1 MSPALVTGMGAGP
14 YDRGG
19 SGSTGA
25 AETGWVTDGIDVVTA
40 LLAVDNRGRGLR
52 SACAR
57 PPGRRGRPRLWWV
70 AGLAAAGSTAGVVAT
85 GGPVP
90 VGTALVGAGLAAASV
105 VDAVEGRIPTSVA
118 RATTAASCGA
128 LVVHGHSSGD
138 WGSVVAAVGSTALLA
153 GLCLALWLAGV
164 AGFGD
169 VRLAT
174 GTSTALF
181 GGLPALLVFLWIAV
195 AAVGARRCDAVSP
208 SGSGCRP
215 PR

>member
-1 MSPALVTGMGAGP
+1 M
-14 YDRGG
+14 
-19 SGSTGA
+19 
-25 AETGWVTDGIDVVTA
+25 TDGIDVVTA
-40 LLAVDNRGRGLR
+40 LLAATAAAVASVGVRTT
-52 SACAR
+52 AR
-57 PPGRRGRPRLWWV
+57 TARASRLWWV

-118 RATTAASCGA
+118 RTTTAASCGA

-195 AAVGARRCDAVSP
+195 AAVGGAALRRRVAERLRLPSTPVGNPRATVPLAPPMAVAWACTVFL
-208 SGSGCRP
+208 G
-215 PR
+215 